1 MIPYA
6 YGYSSMKSF
15 ETIGVVCLLLAL
27 AATIALF
34 VFVLPAKKNG
44 KLGNNFLQVLH
55 NIFNFKSLLL
65 EVILKAI
72 YVFFTCYI
80 ILQGFFT
87 LFSVDALVGLLMML
101 LGPIVIRLSF
111 EGIMMFIILVKKVIS
126 IDNKLKGEAKGNDPF
141 VYKPAAPAASSEPRF
156 DPNTGAPIAERKI
169 VSYDPNTGA
178 PVYEDNL

>member
-27 AATIALF
+27 AASIALF
-34 VFVLPAKKNG
+34 VYVLPAKKNG
-44 KLGNNFLQVLH
+44 KLGNKFLQALH

-72 YVFFTCYI
+72 YVFLTCYI
-80 ILQGFFT
+80 ILEGFFM
-87 LFSVDALVGLLMML
+87 LFSEVALAGLLMML